1 VSFALMVDQ
10 RNTLAAELEP
20 VSEVGGV
27 DNAASWS
34 GQTGYVAE
42 RRLA

>member
-1 VSFALMVDQ
+1 
-10 RNTLAAELEP
+10 